1 MHCFNH
7 PTYEAAGVCRN
18 CGRALCH
25 DCIAICEEAVAC
37 KGKCET
43 RVEAI
48 QQMITSNQV
57 TTRSLPTQ
65 MWQAGIYAV
74 AAGLMFVL
82 MGSVFITFINDDFGH
97 YLGGSFLVLG
107 VLIIIRGATA
117 IRNSRKYPRAPS
129 KTPNISATIIT
140 ERFK

>member
-37 KGKCET
+37 KGKCEA

-48 QQMITSNQV
+48 QQMITTNQV
-57 TTRSLPTQ
+57 TTRALPSQ
-65 MWQAGIYAV
+65 MRQNGIYAITCGV
-74 AAGLMFVL
+74 LFAL
-82 MGSVFITFINDDFGH
+82 MGSAFFAFIGADFGRF
-97 YLGGSFLVLG
+97 LGAIFILLG
-107 VLIIIRGATA
+107 IMIMLRGVAA
-117 IRNSRKYPRAPS
+117 LRISRKYAGNKNATPRPTTFTVEGV
-129 KTPNISATIIT
+129 K
-140 ERFK
+140 